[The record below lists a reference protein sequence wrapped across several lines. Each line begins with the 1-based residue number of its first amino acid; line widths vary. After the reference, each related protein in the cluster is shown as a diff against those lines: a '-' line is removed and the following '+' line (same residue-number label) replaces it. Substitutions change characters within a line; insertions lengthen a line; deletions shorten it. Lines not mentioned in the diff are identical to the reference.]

1 MIEQLFCFMINKK
14 RKVVRN
20 ENYRIIIINSI
31 DLNPQISNKE
41 EAIDHL
47 VNLLDQ
53 SGKLNDKEIYKES
66 VLNREKQSTTGIGDG
81 VAIPHGQ
88 SEGVKTAGLSA
99 MVVKEGLDFKSLD
112 GQPTYLFFMI
122 GAPKD
127 SEGAHLQA
135 LAQLSTLLM
144 EEDFRNALINA
155 SSKEEFLQL
164 IDAKENKKEEVKEI
178 VHPAVLAVTACP
190 TGIAHTFMAAK
201 ALQQAGEALNISI
214 KVETN
219 GQEGVKNQLTQEDIE
234 HCKAIIVAA
243 DKKVE
248 MARFEGKKVIQ
259 VPVRDGISK
268 AQELVEKA
276 NNGDGEIYHHEE
288 KKEKQNIIRLF
299 YKHLMNGISHA
310 LPFLVTSGVLY
321 GILYLFKDQV
331 LTNQLLI
338 LTSNV
343 QQLISIMI
351 IPIISAY
358 IADSIAD
365 RPGMLSGFAGGLIV
379 CQGISITSIS
389 TSSPSL
395 LAGIIAGFLAGF
407 VSLMLR
413 KLFSYLPQCLKGIEA
428 SLFHPIISTIIVT
441 LLMFYLNSYLYIGH
455 TYILNYVSLVES
467 QMSTKVLFGFVLGM
481 MMAIDNG
488 GPINKTAYVFSIGML
503 MSYDYYPMAAVMAGG
518 MIPPFVIALTATLF
532 KDRFEVRND
541 ALMNYINGISFI
553 SEGAIPFIQKE
564 SQVILPAC
572 CLSAGLAGALSMYFN
587 CSIASPH
594 GGLFLI
600 WMVQNPIS
608 YLSLIVCSTLVGT
621 ILLILFTKLKKES

>member
-1 MIEQLFCFMINKK
+1 MKITELLD
-14 RKVVRN
+14 
-20 ENYRIIIINSI
+20 INSI

-66 VLNREKQSTTGIGDG
+66 VLNREAQSTTGIGDG

-88 SEGVKTAGLSA
+88 SEGVETAGLSA

-127 SEGAHLQA
+127 SGGAHLQA

-365 RPGMLSGFAGGLIV
+365 RPGILSGFAGGLIV

>member
-1 MIEQLFCFMINKK
+1 MKITELLD
-14 RKVVRN
+14 
-20 ENYRIIIINSI
+20 INSI

-321 GILYLFKDQV
+321 RILYLFKDQV

>member
-1 MIEQLFCFMINKK
+1 MKITELLD
-14 RKVVRN
+14 
-20 ENYRIIIINSI
+20 INSI
-31 DLNPQISNKE
+31 DLNTQISNKE

-66 VLNREKQSTTGIGDG
+66 VLNREAQSTTGIGDG

-88 SEGVKTAGLSA
+88 SEGVETAGLSA

>member
-1 MIEQLFCFMINKK
+1 MKITELLD
-14 RKVVRN
+14 
-20 ENYRIIIINSI
+20 INSI
-31 DLNPQISNKE
+31 DLNTQISNKE

-66 VLNREKQSTTGIGDG
+66 VLNREAQSTTGIGDG

-88 SEGVKTAGLSA
+88 SEGVETAGLSA

-127 SEGAHLQA
+127 SGGAHLQA

-310 LPFLVTSGVLY
+310 LPFLVTSRVLY

-488 GPINKTAYVFSIGML
+488 GPINKTAYVFGIGML
-503 MSYDYYPMAAVMAGG
+503 ISYDYYPMAAVMAGG

-532 KDRFEVRND
+532 KDRFEVRKD

-564 SQVILPAC
+564 SQIILPAC

-621 ILLILFTKLKKES
+621 ILLILFTKIKKES

>member
-1 MIEQLFCFMINKK
+1 MKITELLDID
-14 RKVVRN
+14 
-20 ENYRIIIINSI
+20 SI
-31 DLNPQISNKE
+31 DLSPQATDKE
-41 EAIDHL
+41 EAIYHL
-47 VNLLDQ
+47 IDLLDQ
-53 SGKLNDKEIYKES
+53 SGKLNNKELYKES

-88 SEGVKTAGLSA
+88 SEGVQTAGLSA

-112 GQPTYLFFMI
+112 GKPTYLFFMI

-127 SEGAHLQA
+127 SGGAHLQA

-144 EEDFRNALINA
+144 DEDFRNSLIHA
-155 SSKEEFLQL
+155 SSKEEFLKL
-164 IDAKENKKEEVKEI
+164 IDEKENVKEEVKE
-178 VHPAVLAVTACP
+178 VTHPAVLAVTACP

-201 ALQQAGEALNISI
+201 ALQQAGEALNVSI

-331 LTNQLLI
+331 LTNQLLT
-338 LTSNV
+338 LTSYV

-428 SLFHPIISTIIVT
+428 SLFHPIISTIIVA

-455 TYILNYVSLVES
+455 TYILNYVSFVES
-467 QMSTKVLFGFVLGM
+467 QISTKVLFGFVLGM

-503 MSYDYYPMAAVMAGG
+503 ISYDYYPMAAVMAGG

-532 KDRFEVRND
+532 KDRFEVRKD

-564 SQVILPAC
+564 SQIILPAC

>member
-1 MIEQLFCFMINKK
+1 MKITELLD
-14 RKVVRN
+14 
-20 ENYRIIIINSI
+20 INSI
-31 DLNPQISNKE
+31 DLNTQISNKE

-66 VLNREKQSTTGIGDG
+66 VLNREAQSTTGIGDG

-441 LLMFYLNSYLYIGH
+441 LLMFYLNSYIYIGH

>member
-1 MIEQLFCFMINKK
+1 MKITELLD
-14 RKVVRN
+14 
-20 ENYRIIIINSI
+20 INSI

-66 VLNREKQSTTGIGDG
+66 VLNRETQSTTGIGDG

-532 KDRFEVRND
+532 KDRFEVKKD

-553 SEGAIPFIQKE
+553 SEGAIPFIQKD
-564 SQVILPAC
+564 SQIILPAC

-600 WMVQNPIS
+600 WMIQNPIS

>member
-1 MIEQLFCFMINKK
+1 MKITELLD
-14 RKVVRN
+14 
-20 ENYRIIIINSI
+20 INSI
-31 DLNPQISNKE
+31 DLNTQISNKE

-66 VLNREKQSTTGIGDG
+66 VLNREAQSTTGIGDG

-88 SEGVKTAGLSA
+88 SEGVETAGLSA

-488 GPINKTAYVFSIGML
+488 GPINKTAYVFGIGML
-503 MSYDYYPMAAVMAGG
+503 ISYDYYPMAAVMAGG

-532 KDRFEVRND
+532 KDRFEVRKD

-564 SQVILPAC
+564 SQIILPAC

>member
-1 MIEQLFCFMINKK
+1 MKITELLD
-14 RKVVRN
+14 
-20 ENYRIIIINSI
+20 INSI

-66 VLNREKQSTTGIGDG
+66 VLNREAQSTTGIGDG

-127 SEGAHLQA
+127 SGGAHLQA

-164 IDAKENKKEEVKEI
+164 IDAKENKKEEVKEVI
-178 VHPAVLAVTACP
+178 HPAVLAVTACP

-503 MSYDYYPMAAVMAGG
+503 ISYDYYPMAAVMAGG

-532 KDRFEVRND
+532 KDRFEVRKD

-564 SQVILPAC
+564 SQIILPAC

>member
-1 MIEQLFCFMINKK
+1 MKITELLD
-14 RKVVRN
+14 
-20 ENYRIIIINSI
+20 INSI

-66 VLNREKQSTTGIGDG
+66 VLNREAQSTTGIGDG

-503 MSYDYYPMAAVMAGG
+503 ISYDYYPMAAVMAGG

>member
-1 MIEQLFCFMINKK
+1 MKITELLD
-14 RKVVRN
+14 
-20 ENYRIIIINSI
+20 INSI
-31 DLNPQISNKE
+31 DLNTQISNKE

-66 VLNREKQSTTGIGDG
+66 VLNREAQSTTGIGDG

-127 SEGAHLQA
+127 SGGAHLQA

-331 LTNQLLI
+331 LTNQLLT

-488 GPINKTAYVFSIGML
+488 GPINKTAYVFGIGML
-503 MSYDYYPMAAVMAGG
+503 ISYDYYPMAAVMAGG

-532 KDRFEVRND
+532 KDRFEVRKD

-564 SQVILPAC
+564 SQIILPAC

-621 ILLILFTKLKKES
+621 ILLILFTKIKKES

>member
-1 MIEQLFCFMINKK
+1 MKITELLD
-14 RKVVRN
+14 
-20 ENYRIIIINSI
+20 INSI
-31 DLNPQISNKE
+31 DLNTQISNKE

-66 VLNREKQSTTGIGDG
+66 VLNREAQSTTGIGDG

-127 SEGAHLQA
+127 SGGAHLQA

-488 GPINKTAYVFSIGML
+488 GPINKTAYVFGIGML
-503 MSYDYYPMAAVMAGG
+503 ISYDYYPMAAVMAGG

-532 KDRFEVRND
+532 KDRFEVRKD

-564 SQVILPAC
+564 SQIILPAC

-621 ILLILFTKLKKES
+621 ILLILFTKIKKES

>member
-1 MIEQLFCFMINKK
+1 MKITELLD
-14 RKVVRN
+14 
-20 ENYRIIIINSI
+20 INSI

-53 SGKLNDKEIYKES
+53 GGKLNDKEIYKES
-66 VLNREKQSTTGIGDG
+66 VLNREAQSTTGIGDG

-201 ALQQAGEALNISI
+201 ALQQAGEALNVSI

-259 VPVRDGISK
+259 VPVKDGISK

-488 GPINKTAYVFSIGML
+488 GPINKTAYVFGIGML
-503 MSYDYYPMAAVMAGG
+503 ISYDYYPMAAVMAGG

-564 SQVILPAC
+564 SQIILPAC

>member
-1 MIEQLFCFMINKK
+1 MKITELLD
-14 RKVVRN
+14 
-20 ENYRIIIINSI
+20 INSI

-88 SEGVKTAGLSA
+88 SEGVQTAGLSA

-127 SEGAHLQA
+127 SGGAHLQA

-144 EEDFRNALINA
+144 EEDFRNSLIHA

-201 ALQQAGEALNISI
+201 ALQQAGKALNISI

-413 KLFSYLPQCLKGIEA
+413 KLFFYLPQCLKGIEA
-428 SLFHPIISTIIVT
+428 SLFHPIISTIIVA
-441 LLMFYLNSYLYIGH
+441 LLMVYLNSYLYIGH

-467 QMSTKVLFGFVLGM
+467 QISTKVLFGFVLGM

-564 SQVILPAC
+564 SQIILPAC

>member
-1 MIEQLFCFMINKK
+1 MKITELLD
-14 RKVVRN
+14 
-20 ENYRIIIINSI
+20 INSI
-31 DLNPQISNKE
+31 DLNTQISNKE

-66 VLNREKQSTTGIGDG
+66 VLNREAQSTTGIGDG

-88 SEGVKTAGLSA
+88 SEGVETAGLSA

-127 SEGAHLQA
+127 SGGAHLQA

-503 MSYDYYPMAAVMAGG
+503 ISYDYYPMAAVMAGG

-532 KDRFEVRND
+532 KDRFEVRKD

-564 SQVILPAC
+564 SQIILPAC

>member
-1 MIEQLFCFMINKK
+1 MKITELLD
-14 RKVVRN
+14 
-20 ENYRIIIINSI
+20 INSI
-31 DLNPQISNKE
+31 DLNTQISNKE

-66 VLNREKQSTTGIGDG
+66 VLNREAQSTTGIGDG

-88 SEGVKTAGLSA
+88 SEGVETAGLSA

-127 SEGAHLQA
+127 SGGAHLQA

-407 VSLMLR
+407 VSLILR

>member
-1 MIEQLFCFMINKK
+1 MKITELLD
-14 RKVVRN
+14 
-20 ENYRIIIINSI
+20 INSI
-31 DLNPQISNKE
+31 DLNTQISNKE

-66 VLNREKQSTTGIGDG
+66 VLNREAQSTTGIGDG

-88 SEGVKTAGLSA
+88 SEGVETAGLSA

-127 SEGAHLQA
+127 SGGAHLQA

-155 SSKEEFLQL
+155 SSKEEFLKL
-164 IDAKENKKEEVKEI
+164 IDEKENVKEEVKEFT
-178 VHPAVLAVTACP
+178 HPAVLAVTACP

-201 ALQQAGEALNISI
+201 ALQQAGEALNVSI

-310 LPFLVTSGVLY
+310 LPFLVTSGVIY

-379 CQGISITSIS
+379 CKGISITSIS

-488 GPINKTAYVFSIGML
+488 GPINKTAYVFGIGML
-503 MSYDYYPMAAVMAGG
+503 ISYDYYPMAAVMAGG

-532 KDRFEVRND
+532 KDRFEVRKD

-564 SQVILPAC
+564 SQIILPAC

>member
-1 MIEQLFCFMINKK
+1 MKITELLD
-14 RKVVRN
+14 
-20 ENYRIIIINSI
+20 INSI

-66 VLNREKQSTTGIGDG
+66 VLNREAQSTTGIGDG

-88 SEGVKTAGLSA
+88 SEGVETAGLSA

-127 SEGAHLQA
+127 SGGAHLQA

-553 SEGAIPFIQKE
+553 SEGAMPFIQKE

>member
-1 MIEQLFCFMINKK
+1 MKITELLD
-14 RKVVRN
+14 
-20 ENYRIIIINSI
+20 INSI

-248 MARFEGKKVIQ
+248 MVRFEGKKVIQ

>member
-1 MIEQLFCFMINKK
+1 MKITELLD
-14 RKVVRN
+14 
-20 ENYRIIIINSI
+20 INSI

-66 VLNREKQSTTGIGDG
+66 VLNRETQSTTGIGDG

-532 KDRFEVRND
+532 KDRFEVKKD

-564 SQVILPAC
+564 SQIILPAC

-600 WMVQNPIS
+600 WMIQNPIS

>member
-1 MIEQLFCFMINKK
+1 MKITELLDID
-14 RKVVRN
+14 
-20 ENYRIIIINSI
+20 SI
-31 DLNPQISNKE
+31 DLSPQATDKE
-41 EAIDHL
+41 EAIYHL
-47 VNLLDQ
+47 IDLLDQ
-53 SGKLNDKEIYKES
+53 SGKLNNKELYKES

-88 SEGVKTAGLSA
+88 SEGVQTAGLSA

-112 GQPTYLFFMI
+112 GKPTYLFFMI

-127 SEGAHLQA
+127 SGGTHLQA

-144 EEDFRNALINA
+144 DEDFRNSLIHA
-155 SSKEEFLQL
+155 SSKEEFLKL
-164 IDAKENKKEEVKEI
+164 IDEKENVKEEVKE
-178 VHPAVLAVTACP
+178 VTHPAVLAVTACP

-201 ALQQAGEALNISI
+201 ALQQAGEALNVSI

-331 LTNQLLI
+331 LTNQLLT

-395 LAGIIAGFLAGF
+395 LTGIIAGFLAGF
-407 VSLMLR
+407 VSLILR

-488 GPINKTAYVFSIGML
+488 GPINKTAYVFGIGML
-503 MSYDYYPMAAVMAGG
+503 ISYDYYPMAAVMAGG

-532 KDRFEVRND
+532 KDRFEVRKD

-564 SQVILPAC
+564 SQIILPAC

-594 GGLFLI
+594 GGMFLI

>member
-1 MIEQLFCFMINKK
+1 MKITELLD
-14 RKVVRN
+14 
-20 ENYRIIIINSI
+20 INSI

-66 VLNREKQSTTGIGDG
+66 VLNREAQSTTGIGDG

-428 SLFHPIISTIIVT
+428 PLFHPIISTIIVT

>member
-1 MIEQLFCFMINKK
+1 MKITELLD
-14 RKVVRN
+14 
-20 ENYRIIIINSI
+20 INSI
-31 DLNPQISNKE
+31 DLNTQISNKE

-66 VLNREKQSTTGIGDG
+66 VLNREAQSTTGIGDG

-88 SEGVKTAGLSA
+88 SEGVETAGLSA

-127 SEGAHLQA
+127 SGGAHLQA
-135 LAQLSTLLM
+135 FAKLSTLLM

-564 SQVILPAC
+564 SQIILPAC

-621 ILLILFTKLKKES
+621 ILLILFTKIKKES

>member
-1 MIEQLFCFMINKK
+1 MKITELLD
-14 RKVVRN
+14 
-20 ENYRIIIINSI
+20 INSI

-66 VLNREKQSTTGIGDG
+66 VLNREAQSTTGIGDG

-127 SEGAHLQA
+127 SGGAHLQA

-331 LTNQLLI
+331 LTNQLLT

>member
-1 MIEQLFCFMINKK
+1 MKITELLD
-14 RKVVRN
+14 
-20 ENYRIIIINSI
+20 INSI

-201 ALQQAGEALNISI
+201 ALQQAGEALNVSI

-331 LTNQLLI
+331 LTNQLLT

-428 SLFHPIISTIIVT
+428 SLFHPIISTIIVA

-455 TYILNYVSLVES
+455 TYILNYVSFVES
-467 QMSTKVLFGFVLGM
+467 QISTKVLFGFVLGM

-488 GPINKTAYVFSIGML
+488 GPINKTAYVFGIGML
-503 MSYDYYPMAAVMAGG
+503 ISYDYYPMAAVMAGG
-518 MIPPFVIALTATLF
+518 MIPPFIIALTATLF

-564 SQVILPAC
+564 SQIILPAC

>member
-1 MIEQLFCFMINKK
+1 MKITELLD
-14 RKVVRN
+14 
-20 ENYRIIIINSI
+20 INSI

-66 VLNREKQSTTGIGDG
+66 VLNREAQSTTGIGDG

-88 SEGVKTAGLSA
+88 SEGVETAGLSA

-127 SEGAHLQA
+127 SGGAHLQA

-310 LPFLVTSGVLY
+310 LPFLVTSGVIY

-503 MSYDYYPMAAVMAGG
+503 ISYDYYPMAAVMAGG

-564 SQVILPAC
+564 SQIILPAC

-600 WMVQNPIS
+600 WMIQNPIS

>member
-1 MIEQLFCFMINKK
+1 MKITELLD
-14 RKVVRN
+14 
-20 ENYRIIIINSI
+20 INSI

-66 VLNREKQSTTGIGDG
+66 VLNREAQSTTGIGDG

-164 IDAKENKKEEVKEI
+164 IDAKENKKEEGKEI

-331 LTNQLLI
+331 LTNQLLT

>member
-1 MIEQLFCFMINKK
+1 MAKQGN
-14 RKVVRN
+14 
-20 ENYRIIIINSI
+20 
-31 DLNPQISNKE
+31 
-41 EAIDHL
+41 
-47 VNLLDQ
+47 
-53 SGKLNDKEIYKES
+53 LNDQDVYKQGIYA
-66 VLNREKQSTTGIGDG
+66 REELSTTGIGEG
-81 VAIPHGQ
+81 IAIPHAQ
-88 SEGVKTAGLSA
+88 SEAVNAPGLAA
-99 MVVKEGLDFKSLD
+99 MVVKDGVDYQSLD
-112 GQPTYLFFMI
+112 NQPAKLFFMI
-122 GAPKD
+122 AVPKTGGNEHLQILAMLSQMLMDTDFKD
-127 SEGAHLQA
+127 S
-135 LAQLSTLLM
+135 
-144 EEDFRNALINA
+144 LINA
-155 SSKEEFLQL
+155 QSVEEFMDLINQKEATQKAKEE
-164 IDAKENKKEEVKEI
+164 EKEEAQKEFTGTYRL
-178 VHPAVLAVTACP
+178 LAVTACP
-190 TGIAHTFMAAK
+190 TGIAHTYMAA
-201 ALQQAGEALNISI
+201 EALEEKAKQMDITI
-214 KVETN
+214 KVETD
-219 GQEGVKNQLTQEDIE
+219 GSSGTKNAPTAKEIE
-234 HCKAIIVAA
+234 ECEAIIVAA
-243 DKKVE
+243 DKNVE
-248 MARFEGKKVIQ
+248 MARFDGKPVIQ
-259 VPVRDGISK
+259 VKVADGINK
-268 AQELVEKA
+268 AEELINEA
-276 NNGDGEIYHHEE
+276 LSGNAPIYHTDHASTTVESE
-288 KKEKQNIIRLF
+288 SDESVGRQI

>member
-1 MIEQLFCFMINKK
+1 MKITELLD
-14 RKVVRN
+14 
-20 ENYRIIIINSI
+20 INSI

-365 RPGMLSGFAGGLIV
+365 RPGMLSGFAVGLIV

-441 LLMFYLNSYLYIGH
+441 LLMFYLNCYLYIGH

>member
-1 MIEQLFCFMINKK
+1 MKITELLD
-14 RKVVRN
+14 
-20 ENYRIIIINSI
+20 INSI

-66 VLNREKQSTTGIGDG
+66 VLNREAQSTTGIGDG

-331 LTNQLLI
+331 LTNQLLT

-455 TYILNYVSLVES
+455 TYILNYVSSVES

>member
-1 MIEQLFCFMINKK
+1 MKITELLD
-14 RKVVRN
+14 
-20 ENYRIIIINSI
+20 INSI

-66 VLNREKQSTTGIGDG
+66 VLNREAQSTTGIGDG

-379 CQGISITSIS
+379 CQRISITSIS

-564 SQVILPAC
+564 SQIILPAC

>member
-1 MIEQLFCFMINKK
+1 MKITELLD
-14 RKVVRN
+14 
-20 ENYRIIIINSI
+20 INSI

-66 VLNREKQSTTGIGDG
+66 VLNREAQSTTGIGDG

-88 SEGVKTAGLSA
+88 SEGVETAGLSA

-127 SEGAHLQA
+127 SGGAHLQA

-164 IDAKENKKEEVKEI
+164 IDAKENKKEEVKEVI
-178 VHPAVLAVTACP
+178 HPAVLAVTACP

>member
-1 MIEQLFCFMINKK
+1 MKITELLD
-14 RKVVRN
+14 
-20 ENYRIIIINSI
+20 INSI
-31 DLNPQISNKE
+31 DLNTQISNKE

-66 VLNREKQSTTGIGDG
+66 VLNREAQSTTGIGDG

-88 SEGVKTAGLSA
+88 SEGVETAGLSA

-127 SEGAHLQA
+127 SGGAHLQA

-488 GPINKTAYVFSIGML
+488 GPINKTAYVFGIGML
-503 MSYDYYPMAAVMAGG
+503 ISYDYYPMAAVMAGG

>member
-1 MIEQLFCFMINKK
+1 MKITELLDID
-14 RKVVRN
+14 
-20 ENYRIIIINSI
+20 SI
-31 DLNPQISNKE
+31 DLSPQATDKE
-41 EAIDHL
+41 EAIYHL
-47 VNLLDQ
+47 IDLLDQ
-53 SGKLNDKEIYKES
+53 SGKLNNKELYKES

-88 SEGVKTAGLSA
+88 SEGVQTAGLSA

-112 GQPTYLFFMI
+112 GKPTYLFFMI

-127 SEGAHLQA
+127 SGGAHLQA

-144 EEDFRNALINA
+144 DEDFRNSLIHA
-155 SSKEEFLQL
+155 SSKEEFLKL
-164 IDAKENKKEEVKEI
+164 IDEKENVKEEVKE
-178 VHPAVLAVTACP
+178 VTHPAVLAVTACP

-201 ALQQAGEALNISI
+201 ALQQAGEALNVSI

-331 LTNQLLI
+331 LTNQLLT
-338 LTSNV
+338 LTSYV

-428 SLFHPIISTIIVT
+428 SLFHPIISTIIVA

-455 TYILNYVSLVES
+455 TYILNYVSFVES
-467 QMSTKVLFGFVLGM
+467 QISTKVLFGFVLGM

-503 MSYDYYPMAAVMAGG
+503 ISYDYYPMAAVMAGG

-564 SQVILPAC
+564 SQIILPAC

>member
-1 MIEQLFCFMINKK
+1 MKITELLD
-14 RKVVRN
+14 
-20 ENYRIIIINSI
+20 INSI

-488 GPINKTAYVFSIGML
+488 GPINKTAYVFSICML

>member
-1 MIEQLFCFMINKK
+1 MKITELLD
-14 RKVVRN
+14 
-20 ENYRIIIINSI
+20 INSI

-66 VLNREKQSTTGIGDG
+66 VLNREAQSTTGIGDG

-331 LTNQLLI
+331 LTNQLLT

-608 YLSLIVCSTLVGT
+608 YLSIIVCSTLVGT

>member
-1 MIEQLFCFMINKK
+1 MKITELLD
-14 RKVVRN
+14 
-20 ENYRIIIINSI
+20 INSI

-66 VLNREKQSTTGIGDG
+66 VLNREAQSTTGIGDG

-88 SEGVKTAGLSA
+88 SEGVETAGLSA

-127 SEGAHLQA
+127 SGGAHLQA

-144 EEDFRNALINA
+144 EEDFRNSLIHA
-155 SSKEEFLQL
+155 SSKEEFLKL
-164 IDAKENKKEEVKEI
+164 IDEKENVKEEVKE
-178 VHPAVLAVTACP
+178 VTHPAVLAVTACP

-310 LPFLVTSGVLY
+310 LPFLVTSGVIY

-331 LTNQLLI
+331 LTNQLLT
-338 LTSNV
+338 LTSYV

-407 VSLMLR
+407 VSLMLI

-428 SLFHPIISTIIVT
+428 SLFHPIISTIIVA

-455 TYILNYVSLVES
+455 TYILNYVSFVES
-467 QMSTKVLFGFVLGM
+467 QISTKVLFGFVLGM

-488 GPINKTAYVFSIGML
+488 GPINKTAYVFGIGML
-503 MSYDYYPMAAVMAGG
+503 ISYDYYPMAAVMAGG

-564 SQVILPAC
+564 SQIILPAC

>member
-1 MIEQLFCFMINKK
+1 MKITELLD
-14 RKVVRN
+14 
-20 ENYRIIIINSI
+20 INSI

-66 VLNREKQSTTGIGDG
+66 VLNREAQSTTGIGDG

-88 SEGVKTAGLSA
+88 SEGVETAGLSA

-219 GQEGVKNQLTQEDIE
+219 GQEGVKNKLTQEDIE

>member
-1 MIEQLFCFMINKK
+1 MKITELLD
-14 RKVVRN
+14 
-20 ENYRIIIINSI
+20 INSI
-31 DLNPQISNKE
+31 DLNTQISNKE

-66 VLNREKQSTTGIGDG
+66 VLNREAQSTTGIGDG

-88 SEGVKTAGLSA
+88 SEGVETAGLSA

-127 SEGAHLQA
+127 SGGAHLQA

-441 LLMFYLNSYLYIGH
+441 FLMFYLNSYLYIGH